1 MPVSTEFLSS
11 HKVSEQNSWAA
22 YSSVLRISVFVV
34 DQNQPSDTDIF
45 VNFRGDLRRSF
56 LTIGSKNHDS
66 ARREKG
72 QASRSRIVS

>member
-34 DQNQPSDTDIF
+34 DQNQPSDSDIF
-45 VNFRGDLRRSF
+45 VNFRGYLRQSF
-56 LTIGSKNHDS
+56 FTTGNQNHDS

-72 QASRSRIVS
+72 PGPRSRIVS